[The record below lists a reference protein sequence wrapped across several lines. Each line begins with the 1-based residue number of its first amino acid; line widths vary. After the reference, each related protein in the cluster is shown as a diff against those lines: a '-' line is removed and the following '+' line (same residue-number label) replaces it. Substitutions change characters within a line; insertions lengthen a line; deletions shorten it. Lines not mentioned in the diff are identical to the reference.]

1 MSFQRNSHCS
11 FCGRVFTEINWPRT
25 CVQCSNVSF
34 LNPVPVTVLVVP
46 VESGVLTVRRNIEP
60 RKGALALPGGY
71 INYGETWQAAGARE
85 VFEETGLHVNSENIR
100 LLAVH
105 SATNAERN
113 PLIFGLAEALPAS
126 ALATFTPNEETSE
139 LVAVHKR
146 VELAFPSHTQVLA
159 DYFNR

>member
-11 FCGRVFTEINWPRT
+11 FCGRAFTEINWPRT
-25 CVQCSNVSF
+25 CAQCGNVSF
-34 LNPVPVTVLVVP
+34 LNPVPVAVLVVP
-46 VESGVLTVRRNIEP
+46 VDDGVLTVRRNIEP

-85 VFEETGLHVNSENIR
+85 VFEETGMRLNPETIR

-126 ALATFTPNEETSE
+126 ALTAFTPNEETSE
-139 LVAVHKR
+139 LVIVR
-146 VELAFPSHTQVLA
+146 ERTELAFPLHTQVLA